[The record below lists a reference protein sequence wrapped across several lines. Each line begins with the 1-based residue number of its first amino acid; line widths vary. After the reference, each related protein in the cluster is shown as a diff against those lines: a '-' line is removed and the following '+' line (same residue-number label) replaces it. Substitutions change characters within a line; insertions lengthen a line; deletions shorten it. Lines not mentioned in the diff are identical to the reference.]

1 MNILQNIEQ
10 HILVAVIESFGVS
23 VNFLN
28 SFQNNDSSVSFKSFS
43 KNSSLLLST
52 EYIIFKV

>member
-1 MNILQNIEQ
+1 MIILQNIEQ
-10 HILVAVIESFGVS
+10 HILVVVIESFEVS

-28 SFQNNDSSVSFKSFS
+28 SFQNNVLSAFFQFFS

>member
-10 HILVAVIESFGVS
+10 HILVAVIENFGVS

-28 SFQNNDSSVSFKSFS
+28 SFQNNDLFVSFKSFS

>member
-10 HILVAVIESFGVS
+10 HILVVVIESFGVS

-28 SFQNNDSSVSFKSFS
+28 SFKNNDLFVSFQYFS
-43 KNSSLLLST
+43 TNSSLLLST

>member
-10 HILVAVIESFGVS
+10 HILVAVFESFGVS

-28 SFQNNDSSVSFKSFS
+28 SFQNNDLFVSFQSFL

-52 EYIIFKV
+52 EYMIFKV

>member
-10 HILVAVIESFGVS
+10 HILVVVIGSFGVS

-28 SFQNNDSSVSFKSFS
+28 SFQNNDLFVSFQSFL

-52 EYIIFKV
+52 EYMIFKV

>member
-10 HILVAVIESFGVS
+10 HILVVVIESFGVS

-28 SFQNNDSSVSFKSFS
+28 SFQNNDLFVFFQSFS
-43 KNSSLLLST
+43 KNRSLFLST